1 MTDEHDN
8 EGQRPPRRLTPMEGA
23 DVLAHYLEL
32 RRQQLIIEIRMIE
45 EMLGMPLSIPKRQR

>member
-1 MTDEHDN
+1 MTDDQD